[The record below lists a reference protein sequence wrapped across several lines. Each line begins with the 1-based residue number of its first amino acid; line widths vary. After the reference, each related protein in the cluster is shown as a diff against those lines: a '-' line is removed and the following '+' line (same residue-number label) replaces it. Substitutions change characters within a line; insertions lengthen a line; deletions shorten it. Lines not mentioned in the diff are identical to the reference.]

1 MRGEFIIFEYAL
13 RLFLSAILGG
23 IVGTER
29 EKRDKAAGIRT
40 YALVAVTSCLIMLT
54 SYNLAMDLGD
64 EKAYADAARIAAQVV
79 SGVGFL
85 GAGTILKND
94 NKIRGLTTAAGLW
107 SVAGIGLA
115 VGMGYYFIAIVTTFI
130 IVITLAFIYSSP
142 CP

>member
-1 MRGEFIIFEYAL
+1 MFEYAL
-13 RLFLSAILGG
+13 RLVLSAILGG
-23 IVGTER
+23 AVGTER

-40 YALVAVTSCLIMLT
+40 NALVAVTSCLIMLT
-54 SYNLAMDLGD
+54 SYNLAVDLGD

-94 NKIRGLTTAAGLW
+94 NKIRGLTTAASLW

-115 VGMGYYFIAIVTTFI
+115 VGMGYYFIAIVTTLI
-130 IVITLAFIYSSP
+130 IVITLAFI
-142 CP
+142 

>member
-1 MRGEFIIFEYAL
+1 MFEYAL

-130 IVITLAFIYSSP
+130 IVITLAFI
-142 CP
+142 

>member
-130 IVITLAFIYSSP
+130 IVITLAFI
-142 CP
+142 

>member
-1 MRGEFIIFEYAL
+1 VRGEFIIFEYAL

-115 VGMGYYFIAIVTTFI
+115 VGMGYYFIAIITTLI
-130 IVITLAFIYSSP
+130 IVVTLAFI
-142 CP
+142 

>member
-1 MRGEFIIFEYAL
+1 MFEYAL
-13 RLFLSAILGG
+13 RLILSAILGG
-23 IVGTER
+23 VVGTER

-40 YALVAVTSCLIMLT
+40 NALVAVTSCLIMLT

-115 VGMGYYFIAIVTTFI
+115 VGMGYYFIAIVTTLI
-130 IVITLAFIYSSP
+130 IVITLAFI
-142 CP
+142 

>member
-115 VGMGYYFIAIVTTFI
+115 VGMGYYFIAIITTLI
-130 IVITLAFIYSSP
+130 IVVTLAFI
-142 CP
+142 

>member
-1 MRGEFIIFEYAL
+1 MFEYAL

-23 IVGTER
+23 VIGTER

-115 VGMGYYFIAIVTTFI
+115 VGMGYYFIAIITSII
-130 IVITLAFIYSSP
+130 IVITLAFI
-142 CP
+142 

>member
-1 MRGEFIIFEYAL
+1 MFEYAL
-13 RLFLSAILGG
+13 RLVLSAILGG
-23 IVGTER
+23 VVGTER

-40 YALVAVTSCLIMLT
+40 NALVAVTSCLIMLT
-54 SYNLAMDLGD
+54 SYNLAVDLGD

-115 VGMGYYFIAIVTTFI
+115 VGMGYYFIAIVTTLI
-130 IVITLAFIYSSP
+130 IVITLAFI
-142 CP
+142 

>member
-1 MRGEFIIFEYAL
+1 MFEYAL
-13 RLFLSAILGG
+13 RLVLSAILGG
-23 IVGTER
+23 VVGTER

-40 YALVAVTSCLIMLT
+40 NALVAVTSCLIMLT

-115 VGMGYYFIAIVTTFI
+115 VGMGYYFIAIVTTLI
-130 IVITLAFIYSSP
+130 IVVTLAFI
-142 CP
+142 

>member
-1 MRGEFIIFEYAL
+1 MRGEVIIFEYAL

-115 VGMGYYFIAIVTTFI
+115 VGMGYYFIAIITTLI
-130 IVITLAFIYSSP
+130 IVVTLAFI
-142 CP
+142 

>member
-1 MRGEFIIFEYAL
+1 MFEYAL

-23 IVGTER
+23 VVGTER
-29 EKRDKAAGIRT
+29 EKKDKAAGIRT
-40 YALVAVTSCLIMLT
+40 NALVAVTSCLIMLT
-54 SYNLAMDLGD
+54 SYNLAVDLSD
-64 EKAYADAARIAAQVV
+64 ERAYADAARIAAQVV

-115 VGMGYYFIAIVTTFI
+115 VGMGYYFIAVVTTLI
-130 IVITLAFIYSSP
+130 IVITLAFI
-142 CP
+142 

>member
-1 MRGEFIIFEYAL
+1 MFEYAL

-23 IVGTER
+23 IIGTER

-115 VGMGYYFIAIVTTFI
+115 VGMGYYFIAIITTLI
-130 IVITLAFIYSSP
+130 IVITLAFI
-142 CP
+142 

>member
-1 MRGEFIIFEYAL
+1 MFEYSL
-13 RLFLSAILGG
+13 RLILSAILGG

-40 YALVAVTSCLIMLT
+40 NALVAVTSCLIMLT
-54 SYNLAMDLGD
+54 SYDLALGLTD
-64 EKAYADAARIAAQVV
+64 QAAYADASRIAAQVV

-94 NKIRGLTTAAGLW
+94 NKIRGLTTAASLW

-115 VGMGYYFIAIVTTFI
+115 VGMGYYFIAIVTTII
-130 IVITLAFIYSSP
+130 IVITLALI
-142 CP
+142 

>member
-1 MRGEFIIFEYAL
+1 MFEYAL

-23 IVGTER
+23 VIGTER

-115 VGMGYYFIAIVTTFI
+115 VGMGYYFIAIITAII
-130 IVITLAFIYSSP
+130 IVITLAFI
-142 CP
+142 

>member
-1 MRGEFIIFEYAL
+1 MFEYGL
-13 RLFLSAILGG
+13 RLVLSAILGG
-23 IVGTER
+23 VVGTER

-40 YALVAVTSCLIMLT
+40 NALVAVTSCLIMLT

-115 VGMGYYFIAIVTTFI
+115 VGMGYYFIAIVTTLI
-130 IVITLAFIYSSP
+130 IVVTLAFI
-142 CP
+142 

>member
-1 MRGEFIIFEYAL
+1 MFEYAL

-23 IVGTER
+23 VIGTER

-115 VGMGYYFIAIVTTFI
+115 VGMGYYFIAIITAII
-130 IVITLAFIYSSP
+130 IVITLAYI
-142 CP
+142 

>member
-1 MRGEFIIFEYAL
+1 MRGEFIMFEYAL

-23 IVGTER
+23 IIGTER

-130 IVITLAFIYSSP
+130 IVITLAFI
-142 CP
+142 